1 MFGRRQQNEGFFVNK
16 VFLDLPE
23 AELTVRPPK
32 KKRSGLASWLL
43 GHKWFALVVI
53 LPTALAI
60 LYYGLIASDQYVSE
74 SRFIIKSPGQRSTQI
89 SSLAS
94 LIQTTGLSTGQ
105 EQTSEVLDYLRSRA
119 ALDDLGHRIDLR
131 AAFGRPEVDPLSRYP
146 RPWKSDR
153 RENLYDFYRA
163 MVGANHD
170 SDTQVAVVTVKAFN
184 PADAYRINASLL
196 DLSEDFVNRL
206 NDRAQRKAIS
216 EAQRRVTE
224 AENRL
229 RKARVALSA
238 YRNQAQLIDPGKQAG
253 GVLDVA
259 NKLVSEQ
266 SALQAQLDVMLKVAP
281 ANPSIPALRSRIAAV
296 GRTIAAQNSRAVG
309 TPSAISS
316 KLAGFENLTVEQEFA
331 TQNYTV
337 ASASLEQAREEAQKQ
352 QFYLERV
359 SNPSRP
365 DVPELPHRL
374 QQILTIFG
382 ATLFLYFTGW
392 MLYVGILEHAPED

>member
-1 MFGRRQQNEGFFVNK
+1 MNK

-23 AELTVRPPK
+23 AEVAIRRRPSK
-32 KKRSGLASWLL
+32 TTAGVFAWLA
-43 GHKWFALVVI
+43 GHKWFAIFVI
-53 LPTALAI
+53 LPTALAV

-74 SRFIIKSPGQRSTQI
+74 SRFIIKSPGQRSTQV

-94 LIQTTGLSTGQ
+94 LIQTTGLTTGQ

-119 ALDDLGHRIDLR
+119 ALDDLMRRVDLR
-131 AAFGRPEVDPLSRYP
+131 SAYAQRNADFLSRYP

-153 RENLYDFYRA
+153 RENLYNFYRA
-163 MVGANHD
+163 MVSANHD

-196 DLSEDFVNRL
+196 ELSEDFVNSL
-206 NDRAQRKAIS
+206 NERARRKSIAEAERRVS
-216 EAQRRVTE
+216 EAEDRV
-224 AENRL
+224 
-229 RKARVALSA
+229 RKARIALGA

-259 NKLVSEQ
+259 NKLVAEQ
-266 SALQAQLDVMLKVAP
+266 SSLQAQLNVMVNAAP
-281 ANPSIPALRSRIAAV
+281 ANPSIPALRSRIAAI
-296 GRTIAAQNSRAVG
+296 GHEIAAQNSRAVG
-309 TPSAISS
+309 APSAISN
-316 KLAGFENLTVEQEFA
+316 KLAGYENLTVEQEFA

-337 ASASLEQAREEAQKQ
+337 ASAALEQAREEAQKQ

-359 SNPSRP
+359 ANPGRP
-365 DVPELPHRL
+365 DVAALPHRL

-382 ATLFLYFTGW
+382 AAIFLYFIGW

>member
-1 MFGRRQQNEGFFVNK
+1 VNK

-23 AELTVRPPK
+23 TDVKLAVKPSTRNAGGLVRW
-32 KKRSGLASWLL
+32 LA
-43 GHKWFALVVI
+43 GHKWFAMLVI

-74 SRFIIKSPGQRSTQI
+74 SRFIIKSPGQRSAQV

-94 LIQTTGLSTGQ
+94 LIQTTGLTTGQ
-105 EQTSEVLDYLRSRA
+105 EQTSEVLDYLRSRS
-119 ALDDLGHRIDLR
+119 ALDDLMHRVDLR
-131 AAFGRPEVDPLSRYP
+131 AAYARGNVDFLSRYP
-146 RPWKSDR
+146 RPWRRDR
-153 RENLYDFYRA
+153 RENLYNFYRS

-170 SDTQVAVVTVKAFN
+170 TESQVAVVTVKAFN
-184 PADAYRINASLL
+184 PEDAYRINASLL

-206 NDRAQRKAIS
+206 NERAQRKAIS
-216 EAQRRVTE
+216 EAEHRVAN
-224 AENRL
+224 AEDRL
-229 RKARVALSA
+229 RKARIALGA
-238 YRNQAQLIDPGKQAG
+238 YRNQAQLIDPSKQAG

-266 SALQAQLDVMLKVAP
+266 SALQAQLDVMLRATP
-281 ANPSIPALRSRIAAV
+281 ANPTIPALRSRIAAI
-296 GRTIAAQNSRAVG
+296 GREIAAQNSRAVG

-316 KLAGFENLTVEQEFA
+316 KLGGYENLTVEQEFA
-331 TQNYTV
+331 TQNYTL
-337 ASASLEQAREEAQKQ
+337 ASAALEQAREEAQKQ

-359 SNPSRP
+359 SNPSKP

-382 ATLFLYFTGW
+382 AALFLYFTGW
-392 MLYVGILEHAPED
+392 MLYAGILEHAPED